1 MYPIFAITNT
11 AKNPIHVAG
20 SDNAAQPMTP
30 NIIDKVKIG
39 FLNPLLSAIVPS
51 TGPTSAIRMVQKLA
65 A

>member
-1 MYPIFAITNT
+1 
-11 AKNPIHVAG
+11 
-20 SDNAAQPMTP
+20 MTP
-30 NIIDKVKIG
+30 SIIDKVKIG